1 MIMAVENALLGL
13 LRREPRHGY
22 ELAREFAPDTPLGE
36 VVHLEMSMLY
46 ALLKKLE
53 RDGYVRSSM
62 QIQGSRP
69 PRKVFELTNSG
80 HQALDDWLAEPV
92 ERTRDLRLEFLLKLY
107 IARDTEPQLARNLI
121 AGQHE
126 ICQRHIASLHDQI
139 AGEQDSFRRLVLE
152 MRMAQNVAL
161 LEWLAKA
168 RTEAVSA

>member
-1 MIMAVENALLGL
+1 MAVENALLGL

-53 RDGYVRSSM
+53 RDGQVRSAM
-62 QIQGSRP
+62 QMQGSRP
-69 PRKVFELTNSG
+69 PRKVFELTEAG

-107 IARDTEPQLARNLI
+107 IAREADPELARDLI
-121 AGQHE
+121 AGQHDVCE
-126 ICQRHIASLHDQI
+126 RHVVSLREQI
-139 AGEQDSFRRLVLE
+139 DAEQDSFRRLVLE

-168 RTEAVSA
+168 RGEAVSV

>member
-1 MIMAVENALLGL
+1 MAVENALLGL

-53 RDGYVRSSM
+53 RDGLVHSAM

-69 PRKVFELTNSG
+69 PRKVFELTGAG
-80 HQALDDWLAEPV
+80 HEALDRWLAEPV

-107 IARDTEPQLARNLI
+107 IARDAGPELARNLI
-121 AGQHE
+121 AGQYDT
-126 ICQRHIASLHDQI
+126 CARHVASLQEQI
-139 AGEQDSFRRLVLE
+139 DAEKDSFRRLVLE
-152 MRMAQNVAL
+152 MRMAQNAAL
-161 LEWLAKA
+161 LDWLAKA
-168 RTEAVSA
+168 RGEAVSA

>member
-1 MIMAVENALLGL
+1 MAVENALLGL

-22 ELAREFAPDTPLGE
+22 DLAREFAPDTPLGE

-53 RDGYVRSSM
+53 RDGLVRSVTEM
-62 QIQGSRP
+62 QDSRP
-69 PRKVFELTNSG
+69 PRKIFELTESG
-80 HQALDDWLAEPV
+80 NQTLDRWLAEPV

-107 IARDTEPQLARNLI
+107 IARDADPELARRLI
-121 AGQHE
+121 AGQYDVCE
-126 ICQRHIASLHDQI
+126 RHVGSLSEQI
-139 AGEQDSFRRLVLE
+139 AAEPDSFRRLVLE

-168 RTEAVSA
+168 RTKAVSA

>member
-1 MIMAVENALLGL
+1 MAVENALLGL

-53 RDGYVRSSM
+53 RDGLVRSATQM
-62 QIQGSRP
+62 QGSRP
-69 PRKVFELTNSG
+69 PRKVFELTEAGND
-80 HQALDDWLAEPV
+80 ALDRWLAEPV

-107 IARDTEPQLARNLI
+107 IARDADPELARTLI
-121 AGQHE
+121 AGQYD
-126 ICQRHIASLHDQI
+126 ICARHVTSLQVQI
-139 AGEQDSFRRLVLE
+139 DTEPDSFRRLVLE

-168 RTEAVSA
+168 RSEAVSA

>member
-1 MIMAVENALLGL
+1 MAVENALLGL

-53 RDGYVRSSM
+53 RDGLVRSALQM
-62 QIQGSRP
+62 HGSRP
-69 PRKVFELTNSG
+69 PRKVFELTETG
-80 HQALDDWLAEPV
+80 HEALDRWLAEPV

-107 IARDTEPQLARNLI
+107 ITLDADPDLARTLI
-121 AGQHE
+121 ANQHD
-126 ICQRHIASLHDQI
+126 ICERHVTSLREQI
-139 AGEQDSFRRLVLE
+139 DAERDSFRRLVLE

-168 RTEAVSA
+168 RSEAVSA

>member
-1 MIMAVENALLGL
+1 MAVENALLGL

-53 RDGYVRSSM
+53 RDGHVRSAM
-62 QIQGSRP
+62 QMQGSRP
-69 PRKVFELTNSG
+69 PRKVFELTEDG
-80 HQALDDWLAEPV
+80 HQALDRWLAEPV

-107 IARDTEPQLARNLI
+107 IAREADPELARILI
-121 AGQHE
+121 ASQHDVCE
-126 ICQRHIASLHDQI
+126 RHIASLHEQI
-139 AGEQDSFRRLVLE
+139 DAEQDGFRRLVLE

-168 RTEAVSA
+168 RAEAVSA

>member
-1 MIMAVENALLGL
+1 MAVEYALLGL

-22 ELAREFAPDTPLGE
+22 DLAREFAPDTPLGE

-53 RDGYVRSSM
+53 RDGHVRSAM
-62 QIQGSRP
+62 QMQGSRP
-69 PRKVFELTNSG
+69 PRKIFELTESG
-80 HQALDDWLAEPV
+80 HRALDDWLAEPV

-107 IARDTEPQLARNLI
+107 IARDADPALARSLI
-121 AGQHE
+121 AGQHDVCE
-126 ICQRHIASLHDQI
+126 RHIASLHEQI
-139 AGEQDSFRRLVLE
+139 DAEQDSFRRLVLE
-152 MRMAQNVAL
+152 MRMAQNAAL

>member
-1 MIMAVENALLGL
+1 MAVENALLGL

-22 ELAREFAPDTPLGE
+22 DLAREFAQDTPLGE

-53 RDGYVRSSM
+53 REGLVRSVT
-62 QIQGSRP
+62 QLQDSRP
-69 PRKVFELTNSG
+69 PRKVFELTEAGN
-80 HQALDDWLAEPV
+80 QTLDRWLAEPV

-107 IARDTEPQLARNLI
+107 IARDTDPQLARTLI
-121 AGQHE
+121 ASQYDVCE
-126 ICQRHIASLHDQI
+126 RHVGSLNEQI
-139 AGEQDSFRRLVLE
+139 AAEPDSFRRLVLE

-168 RTEAVSA
+168 RAEAVSA